1 MTRLISSF
9 DHPSNTLSFRA
20 PSLTRSV
27 GIAAAAIC
35 LSLSA
40 LPLPAVAQNA
50 PAAGATIARPA
61 ASAAADAAVK
71 AAVEGTVS
79 AINADAVAKNGD
91 PARTAQ
97 LVEAHFLPYTD
108 FRRTARLAAGDAW
121 KQATP
126 AQQEQIFQQFQA
138 LLVRV
143 YAAQLTQTQ
152 GQNIKFVF
160 EKPTPVAGSTDAVV
174 KSTVHTD
181 TDDAST
187 AYRLVKTADG
197 YKIYDIDLMGL
208 WLIQIYQQQFRDQVR
223 QGGIDG
229 LIKFLAAHNAQ
240 RAAG

>member
-1 MTRLISSF
+1 MTHSLFAFDRRASAASSTPLRAHSF
-9 DHPSNTLSFRA
+9 TRGLGTLLA
-20 PSLTRSV
+20 TASLALT
-27 GIAAAAIC
+27 
-35 LSLSA
+35 A
-40 LPLPAVAQNA
+40 LPLTAIAQST
-50 PAAGATIARPA
+50 PAAVRPS
-61 ASAAADAAVK
+61 ASAAADATVK
-71 AAVEGTVS
+71 AAVEGTVT
-79 AINADAVAKNGD
+79 AISTDAAAKNGD

-97 LVEAHFLPYTD
+97 LVESHFLPYTD

-152 GQNIKFVF
+152 GQNIKFSF
-160 EKPTPVAGSTDAVV
+160 EKPTPVPGSSDAVV

-208 WLIQIYQQQFRDQVR
+208 WLIQVYQQQFRDQVR

-240 RAAG
+240 RAGG